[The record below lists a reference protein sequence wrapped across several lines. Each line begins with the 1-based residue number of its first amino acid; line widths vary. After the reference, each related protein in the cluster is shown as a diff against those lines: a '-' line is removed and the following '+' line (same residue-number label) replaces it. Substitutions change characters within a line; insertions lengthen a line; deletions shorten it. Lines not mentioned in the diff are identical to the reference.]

1 MKCWKCQNEMI
12 NTIGGNY
19 YCPNCDFSLHDLVY
33 RGFPINSF
41 PQEEIVPYQYGWI
54 CPKCGRVYAPGT
66 VMCSFC
72 GNGSYTITYGTGIGT
87 IGGSIPEVD
96 IKGSTT
102 SDGAITKVNTET
114 NKPFKGAGVK
124 ADSLSWVED
133 NHLSIE
139 EFENIKKGA
148 K

>member
-33 RGFPINSF
+33 RGPSASTS
-41 PQEEIVPYQYGWI
+41 PQSSVVSYQYGWI

-72 GNGSYTITYGTGIGT
+72 GGGSYTITTVTNPGTV
-87 IGGSIPEVD
+87 GGSIPGVD
-96 IKGSTT
+96 ITG
-102 SDGAITKVNTET
+102 GAITTINTET
-114 NKPFKGAGVK
+114 NKPFKGAGMR
-124 ADSLSWVED
+124 ADSISLIED
-133 NHLSIE
+133 NYCSSIE
-139 EFENIKKGA
+139 ELENIKKGA